1 MHVVWVGRD
10 EFAGAAMIDASA
22 AAFLTGSM
30 GVAEAAA
37 ATSLAAAAAAGT
49 AGSAGVGPAAG
60 PPAMLPATLPESA
73 SRGEHRARSRVLGNA
88 LGPRWIAEVEHA
100 VAERARLDG
109 CSAPTQPSGGSQAA
123 AVAAAAGPE
132 LQHPAEQQ
140 RRRRRRR
147 RDADGAADGRD
158 SGDEQA
164 ATLTGPGSHERS
176 TDAGVRLEMETE
188 VAELLELVE
197 DSSGACWR
205 RVPLAEQPQPSPS
218 EPRSPASAGVAAG
231 AWGDQAE
238 SESTPASRPWPL
250 RVVLRNGRVYDVDLV
265 VSAPKSLN

>member
-37 ATSLAAAAAAGT
+37 TSLAAAATAAAVGT
-49 AGSAGVGPAAG
+49 AGSAGAGPAAG
-60 PPAMLPATLPESA
+60 SPTMLPARLPESA

-109 CSAPTQPSGGSQAA
+109 RSVPTQLGGRQAPVTA
-123 AVAAAAGPE
+123 ATGLE
-132 LQHPAEQQ
+132 LQYPAEQQ

-147 RDADGAADGRD
+147 RDADGTADGRD
-158 SGDEQA
+158 SDDEQV
-164 ATLTGPGSHERS
+164 ATLAGPVSHERS
-176 TDAGVRLEMETE
+176 TDAGARLEMETE

-205 RVPLAEQPQPSPS
+205 RVPLDEQPQLSPS
-218 EPRSPASAGVAAG
+218 DPRSLASAGVAAG

-265 VSAPKSLN
+265 VSAP